1 MPNILRYLLSLL
13 WICTLFTSQA
23 QKANHIKGQT
33 VGEDKQAIPYVSIS
47 LYHVNDGTLVNT
59 AHSDSTG
66 NFRFTNTKAGSYFI
80 KVKSL
85 THQDTFSPHFRLD
98 EHFDEYDLGKILL
111 LQNNAY
117 LAEVIVERKKQFIEQ
132 QQDKLVFNIENSM
145 LADGNN
151 GLELLSKIPGV
162 AVDESGSLSIKGK
175 SGATVMINGKI
186 TYLSADQLAN
196 LLRSTSSMDIN
207 KIEVMSNPNA
217 KQDAAGSAGIINIVL
232 KKGLKQGFNGS
243 VSANAGAGRGAHLG
257 GSLNLNY
264 RTEKINVFGIYNQY
278 FQNLKYYNSLTR
290 YFYTDQGSVPESY
303 SQQENTIQ
311 PKLRSNNFRVGMDYS
326 INPKQTIGFL
336 INGGFGKYPK
346 YEPTTNNFR
355 NFNTDNLV
363 WSSTTITAGK
373 ERWRDMLYNVNYNLK
388 LNDKGHELKIDLD
401 LVDHYSKMDQQLNT
415 AYNNVGASTPPA
427 SSSRIGDIPSDNKV
441 YVAKLDYTLP
451 LPKEYKLEAG
461 WKSSYVRTENDLH
474 YDTLQNDQYVPDLG
488 TSNHFIY
495 KETIH
500 AGYLNLSKSWHKFST
515 QIGVRGEHT
524 RTRSHQITLND
535 QFERS
540 YFKLFPAAFFTY
552 IANDNHKVQ
561 TSYSYRVQR
570 PSFWD
575 LNPFRVYTDP
585 FSYAEGNSNLNPAY
599 EHSFELGYTYAS
611 KYVLT
616 LNYAQRSNVVNEILG
631 RDPLNPYITFERP
644 ENIGSFKN
652 YGISFIAP
660 TQFTSWWSATHF
672 ANYYRN
678 EYELPQED
686 GLIVRKGNTLSL
698 NSQNSFKLPK
708 DWSIELGGNYVS
720 GLTVGISH
728 IKSYGQV
735 YSGIQKNFLN
745 KKATLKLVVN
755 DIFRTNNRRYET
767 ISPTIRLIGRSN
779 PDSRTAILSFN
790 YRFGGSQNATA
801 QRATGS
807 EDIKSR
813 L

>member
-1 MPNILRYLLSLL
+1 MPYILRYLLSLL
-13 WICTLFTSQA
+13 WVCTLFTSQA
-23 QKANHIKGQT
+23 QKTNHIKGQT

-47 LYHVNDGTLVNT
+47 LYHVKDGTLAST
-59 AHSDSTG
+59 AASDSTG
-66 NFRFTNTKAGSYFI
+66 NFRFTNLKAGTYFI

-117 LAEVIVERKKQFIEQ
+117 LAEVVVERKKQFIEQ
-132 QQDKLVFNIENSM
+132 QQDKLVFNIENST

-151 GLELLSKIPGV
+151 GLELLSKIPGI

-257 GSLNLNY
+257 GTLNLNY

-278 FQNLKYYNSLTR
+278 FQNLEYYNSLTR
-290 YFYTDQGSVPESY
+290 YFYTDRGSDPDSY

-326 INPKQTIGFL
+326 INSKQTIGFL

-346 YEPTTNNFR
+346 YEPTTNSLR
-355 NFNTDNLV
+355 NFNTDNLI
-363 WSSTTITAGK
+363 SASTTVTEGK
-373 ERWRDMLYNVNYNLK
+373 ERWRDMLYNFNYNLK
-388 LNDKGHELKIDLD
+388 LNDKGHELKLDLD
-401 LVDHYSKMDQQLNT
+401 FVDHYSKMDQQLNT
-415 AYNNVGASTPPA
+415 AYHNVGTSTSLA
-427 SSSRIGDIPSDNKV
+427 NSSRIGDIPSDNQV

-461 WKSSYVRTENDLH
+461 WKSSDVRTENDLH

-500 AGYLNLSKSWHKFST
+500 AGYVNLSKSWYKFST
-515 QIGVRGEHT
+515 QLGIRGEYT
-524 RTRSHQITLND
+524 RTRSHQITLNE

-552 IANDNHKVQ
+552 TANDNHKVQ

-631 RDPLNPYITFERP
+631 RDSLNPYITFERP

-660 TQFTSWWSATHF
+660 TQLTSWWSATHF

-678 EYELPQED
+678 EYELPQENE
-686 GLIVRKGNTLSL
+686 LIVRKGNTLSL

-728 IKSYGQV
+728 IKSYGQI

-779 PDSRTAILSFN
+779 PDSRTAILSFS
-790 YRFGGSQNATA
+790 YRFGGSQNTTA
-801 QRATGS
+801 QRTTGS
-807 EDIKSR
+807 EEIKSR

>member
-1 MPNILRYLLSLL
+1 MPYILRYLLSLL
-13 WICTLFTSQA
+13 WVCTLFSSQA
-23 QKANHIKGQT
+23 QKTNHIKGQT
-33 VGEDKQAIPYVSIS
+33 VGEDKQAIPYVSIL
-47 LYHVNDGTLVNT
+47 LYRVKDGTLAST
-59 AHSDSTG
+59 AASDSTG
-66 NFRFTNTKAGSYFI
+66 NFRFTNLKAGTYFI

-85 THQDTFSPHFRLD
+85 THQDTFSPHFRLE

-117 LAEVIVERKKQFIEQ
+117 LAEVVVERKKQFIEQ
-132 QQDKLVFNIENSM
+132 QQDKLVFNIENST

-278 FQNLKYYNSLTR
+278 FQNLEYYNSLTR
-290 YFYTDQGSVPESY
+290 YFYTDRGSDPDSY

-326 INPKQTIGFL
+326 INSKQTIGFL

-346 YEPTTNNFR
+346 YEPTTNSLR
-355 NFNTDNLV
+355 NFNTDNLI
-363 WSSTTITAGK
+363 SASTTVTEGK
-373 ERWRDMLYNVNYNLK
+373 ERWRDMLYNFNYNLK
-388 LNDKGHELKIDLD
+388 LNDKGHELKLDLD
-401 LVDHYSKMDQQLNT
+401 FVDHYSKMDQQLNT
-415 AYNNVGASTPPA
+415 AYHNVGPSTSLA
-427 SSSRIGDIPSDNKV
+427 NSSRIGDIPSDNQV

-461 WKSSYVRTENDLH
+461 WKSSDVRTENDLH

-500 AGYLNLSKSWHKFST
+500 AGYVNLSKSWHKFST
-515 QIGVRGEHT
+515 QLGIRGEYT
-524 RTRSHQITLND
+524 RTRSHQITLNE

-540 YFKLFPAAFFTY
+540 YFKLFPAAFLTY
-552 IANDNHKVQ
+552 TANDNHKVQ

-599 EHSFELGYTYAS
+599 EHSFELAYTYAS

-616 LNYAQRSNVVNEILG
+616 LNYAQRSNVVNGILG

-660 TQFTSWWSATHF
+660 TQLTSWWSATHF

-686 GLIVRKGNTLSL
+686 ELIIRKGNTLSL
-698 NSQNSFKLPK
+698 NSQNSFKLPEG
-708 DWSIELGGNYVS
+708 WSIELGGNYVS

-735 YSGIQKNFLN
+735 YSGIQKNLLN

-779 PDSRTAILSFN
+779 PDSRTAILSFS